1 MTVESSTPAALQGFR
16 VLDLTRHAP
25 GPFAAMILGDYGADV
40 IQIADPTFHGEHGT
54 STNAYMKLRG
64 SPADQLSRNKRS
76 IGLNLKSPDG
86 LAIFHKLARTADA
99 VIVEWRP
106 GTAERLKAD
115 YATLSALNPRL
126 VYCAISGY
134 GQTGPHARDAG
145 HDLNYVAR
153 SGVLSLMADRA
164 GRPIVPAN
172 IIADFG
178 GGAMAVVAILAAL
191 QARTHT
197 GRGQFVDCSLT
208 DAARYLA
215 TDFAALSAS
224 GRDQPRG
231 GAFVTAGGVPF
242 YDVYETRD
250 GRYVAVAALEERFF
264 RQLCTRLGCPELG
277 DAQWQS
283 ERHGEMRATFARII
297 FTRTQAEWMAD
308 LGGADVCVTAVPEFG
323 DAVAAAG
330 SDTGAP
336 RLSETPARVARPPV
350 APAADTA
357 SILAELGI
365 AGPDVERL
373 ERDGSVR

>member
-1 MTVESSTPAALQGFR
+1 
-16 VLDLTRHAP
+16 
-25 GPFAAMILGDYGADV
+25 MILGDYGADV
-40 IQIADPTFHGEHGT
+40 IQIADPTFHGEHGA

-76 IGLNLKSPDG
+76 IGLNLKSPEG
-86 LAIFHKLARTADA
+86 LAILHKLAERTDV

-115 YATLSALNPRL
+115 YATLSILNPRL

-134 GQTGPHARDAG
+134 GQTGAHARDAG

-178 GGAMAVVAILAAL
+178 GGALAVVAILAAL

-197 GRGQFVDCSLT
+197 GRGQFIDCSLT

-215 TDFAALSAS
+215 TDFAALAMS
-224 GRDQPRG
+224 GRDQPKG

-250 GRYVAVAALEERFF
+250 GRYVSVAALEERFF
-264 RQLCTRLGCPELG
+264 RELCTRLGCRELG
-277 DAQWQS
+277 DAQWRT
-283 ERHGEMRATFARII
+283 ERHAEMRTTFARI
-297 FTRTQAEWMAD
+297 FATRTQAEWMAE
-308 LGGADVCVTAVPEFG
+308 LGGADVCVTAVPEFSE
-323 DAVAAAG
+323 AVAAAG
-330 SDTGAP
+330 NDTGAP
-336 RLSETPARVARPPV
+336 RLSETPAQVTRPPV
-350 APAADTA
+350 APASDTA

-365 AGPDVERL
+365 AEPEAARL
-373 ERDGSVR
+373 KLEGSVR